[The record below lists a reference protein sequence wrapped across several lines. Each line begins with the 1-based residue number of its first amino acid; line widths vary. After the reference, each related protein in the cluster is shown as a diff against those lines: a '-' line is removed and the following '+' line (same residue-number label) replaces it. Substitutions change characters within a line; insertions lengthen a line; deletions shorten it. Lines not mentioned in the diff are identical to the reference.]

1 MKSNPR
7 PTLRGRLLRTVGW
20 PLLAV
25 LLGSSVYDYFSALDH
40 ATDSQD
46 LALERICIALAS
58 RLDMDA
64 DDRRGDDLAPHLNRT
79 MAAMQN
85 ADDRERLHFL
95 VLVDDGRPL
104 AGDPDLAGLAQP
116 VASAER
122 ASFADRRRGGKTL
135 RVATFA
141 HESTEGHV
149 TVVVAETTRRRD
161 AQARVVLIDTMV
173 PDLALVVLALGLVY
187 AGVRW
192 GMRPLDR
199 LRGTVAARAPDDLS
213 PLADDGLAG
222 ELLPLVR
229 SINALMANLRA
240 SAESQQAFLS
250 VAAHQLRTP
259 LAGMQTQIELAREEA
274 EPKQRVRLDALHEA
288 MLRISRSTSQMLA
301 LARSGP
307 QAIQSETFAIVDLQQ
322 LLEESA
328 STWLDF
334 ALAAQVDLGYD
345 AQPTLVRGSVWMLRE
360 LLGNLIH
367 NAIRHSPPQG
377 RVTVRCSTQ
386 SEGAS
391 VLEVEDEGPGV
402 PAAERARVFERF
414 YQAPGAAQGGSGL
427 GLAVVQ
433 EVALRHGASVTLAD
447 ARPAAE
453 GSSGPPGLRVSVR
466 FAMPPPGLSGV

>member
-1 MKSNPR
+1 MKETKKVRR

-20 PLLAV
+20 PLFAV
-25 LLGSSVYDYFSALDH
+25 LLASAFYDYYSALDR

-46 LALERICIALAS
+46 LALERIAIALAS
-58 RLDMDA
+58 RLDLDA
-64 DDRRGDDLAPHLNRT
+64 DDRDDLAPHLART
-79 MAAMQN
+79 MAAMQKSGEGG
-85 ADDRERLHFL
+85 DRLHYL
-95 VLVDDGRPL
+95 VLGNGGVV
-104 AGDPDLAGLAQP
+104 AGEPDLARWTGPAGRLDE
-116 VASAER
+116 AE
-122 ASFADRRRGGKTL
+122 FADRRIAGETL
-135 RVATFA
+135 RVTTYP
-141 HESTEGHV
+141 HLSSVGPV
-149 TVVVAETTRRRD
+149 TVIVAETTGRRD
-161 AQARVVLIDTMV
+161 AQARIVLIDTV
-173 PDLALVVLALGLVY
+173 TPDLALVVLALGLVY
-187 AGVRW
+187 LGVHW
-192 GMRPLDR
+192 GMRPLER

-259 LAGMQTQIELAREEA
+259 LAGMQTQIELARKEA
-274 EPKQRVRLDALHEA
+274 GSQQRARLDALHEA

-307 QAIQSETFAIVDLQQ
+307 QATQAESFVTVDLQQ

-328 STWLDF
+328 SSWLDF
-334 ALAAQVDLGYD
+334 ALASQVDLGYD
-345 AQPTLVRGSVWMLRE
+345 AQPVLVRGSAWMLRE

-386 SEGAS
+386 ADGAS
-391 VLEVEDEGPGV
+391 LLEVEDEGPGI
-402 PAAERARVFERF
+402 PPAERSKVFERF
-414 YQAPGAAQGGSGL
+414 YQAPGAARGGSGL

-433 EVALRHGASVTLAD
+433 EVALRHHATVTLAD
-447 ARPAAE
+447 AAPPA
-453 GSSGPPGLRVSVR
+453 GDGPPGLRVSVR
-466 FAMPPPGLSGV
+466 FPVAVGAGPSGV